1 MRLLGLLVCVVALG
15 AAAQSKK
22 VTESVAVSG
31 HTLLDLE
38 FTFADDIVL
47 KTWDKNEVLV
57 EVDVL
62 INDGEHNDIFS
73 LSTTTIG
80 QTIRIAMDKDM
91 WKQIEKDWKSKDGCC
106 NCNQSTINYT
116 VYAPKGMELKANTIN
131 GNYQITYAGAAM
143 TLKSISGEIDLTV
156 PAQAGLDF
164 NAKTI
169 SGEVYTDISIA
180 FPQGKENMRQV
191 VGANVKGR
199 IGAGG
204 KQSSFE
210 TISGNIYLRKG

>member
-1 MRLLGLLVCVVALG
+1 MRALAMILGVVALG

-22 VTESVAVSG
+22 ITESVAVAG
-31 HTLLDLE
+31 HTILDLE

-47 KTWDKNEVLV
+47 KTWDKKEVLV
-57 EVDVL
+57 EVDVN
-62 INDGEHNDIFS
+62 INNGEHNDIFS
-73 LSTTTIG
+73 LTTSTEG

-91 WKQIEKDWKSKDGCC
+91 WKQIEKDWKGKDGCC
-106 NCNQSTINYT
+106 NCHQSDINYT
-116 VYAPKGMELKANTIN
+116 VYAPKGMEIKANTIN
-131 GNYQITYAGAAM
+131 GNYQITYAGSAM

-164 NAKTI
+164 SAKTI
-169 SGEVYTDISIA
+169 SGEVYTDISVE
-180 FPQGKENMRQV
+180 FPNGKEGLRQV

-204 KQSSFE
+204 KQSFFE